1 MRASCNKAT
10 AVFAFLLLIAGA
22 ASGFESQQSWEVR
35 GTDADGTARVAR
47 IVERRF
53 KEIKP
58 SFFDSVGAQ
67 ANGNLVSLRF
77 TGWRPS
83 STQLDALT
91 QTKGTLRITLERVP
105 AEPLITEKDVEKSG
119 FLASSEV
126 AIRLTDSA
134 AQRVAKRTA
143 NTAGDVVVVQW
154 DGRTIARLRV
164 AGPLQRDIGIT
175 ASSVEDAQLKSAVLT
190 SGPLPEGVSLKATGQ
205 E

>member
-1 MRASCNKAT
+1 MRTSWKKAT
-10 AVFAFLLLIAGA
+10 AVFTFLLLLAGA
-22 ASGFESQQSWEVR
+22 ASGLESQQSWEVS

-58 SFFDSVGAQ
+58 SFFDSVSAQ
-67 ANGNLVSLRF
+67 ANGNLVSIRF

-83 STQLDALT
+83 SKQLDTLT
-91 QTKGTLRITLERVP
+91 QTKGKLRITLEVAP

-134 AQRVAKRTA
+134 AQRVATRTA
-143 NTAGDVVVVQW
+143 NAAGGLVVVQW
-154 DGRTIARLRV
+154 DGRAIARLRV
-164 AGPLQRDIGIT
+164 AGPLQRDIGISAT
-175 ASSVEDAQLKSAVLT
+175 SVEDAQLMSAVLT
-190 SGPLPEGVSLKATGQ
+190 SGPLPEGVSLKAR
-205 E
+205 